1 MYAQPGGKNHRHD
14 PGGNQR
20 DTDDPEHVAGILP
33 GGGLRKPVGHKAH
46 GRHQGAGQHGR
57 RGVAPGIGGGFEA
70 VIPLLHFDHHHFDG
84 DDGIIHQQ
92 PQGEDQRAEGDAV
105 EVFTGGGHHHKH
117 HGQGERHRRRDHHP
131 HAPAH
136 ADKAHRHHHQQSDKK
151 FDHEL
156 IDRRADIH
164 RLIGHFGQRHA
175 ERQALIDAVRFGV
188 QRFPQ
193 RQTIPALAH
202 HHPQQQ
208 RRFALIADQEG
219 SRIFIPPLNR
229 SDIGEFQRSAP
240 GNNRRVADLLQAV
253 ERPVEADKDLPA
265 TGLNGPGG
273 GQHILIV
280 QRGKNRLRRE
290 PQGSETVMRKGEIN
304 ALLLFAENI
313 HFFHPRYMQQLLAQ
327 GFSVTHQLP
336 RRLSPRFQGKEG
348 KGDIGEFVIHHRAG
362 DAGRQVIRLIPEL
375 FARLIKLLRHLG
387 RRRLILQR

>member
-1 MYAQPGGKNHRHD
+1 M
-14 PGGNQR
+14 
-20 DTDDPEHVAGILP
+20 
-33 GGGLRKPVGHKAH
+33 RKPVRHKAH
-46 GRHQGAGQHGR
+46 GRHQGAGQHRR

-70 VIPLLHFDHHHFDG
+70 VIPLLHFDHHHFNG
-84 DDGIIHQQ
+84 DNGIIHQQ
-92 PQGEDQRAEGDAV
+92 PQGEDQRPEGDAV

-202 HHPQQQ
+202 HHPEQQ

-219 SRIFIPPLNR
+219 GGIFIPPLNR
-229 SDIGEFQRSAP
+229 GDIGELQRSAP
-240 GNNRRVADLLQAV
+240 GNYRRVADLLQAV

-265 TGLNGPGG
+265 AGLDSPGR

-290 PQGSETVMRKGEIN
+290 PQSGETVMRKREKN
-304 ALLLFAENI
+304 ALRLFAENI
-313 HFFHPRYMQQLLAQ
+313 HFFHPGNMQQLLAQ
-327 GFSVTHQLP
+327 GFGVTHQLP
-336 RRLSPRFQGKEG
+336 GRLSPRFQRKKG

-362 DAGRQVIRLIPEL
+362 DAGRQVFRLIAQL
-375 FARLIKLLRHLG
+375 LARLIKLLRHLG
-387 RRRLILQR
+387 RRGLILQR